1 MYVDK
6 EENGAFDTF
15 CTKAMKETQH
25 RLLTTTGARGDAGGG
40 GGGKTARLL
49 LGIFARTQRASLK
62 SQRCSCNDPK
72 QCCLCETGGAS
83 GVDDEIMDRVS
94 DIRRQR
100 QEQHARKQRRD
111 EQSQRIARRLAL
123 AHAWFCLR

>member
-1 MYVDK
+1 MVKPHDSCL
-6 EENGAFDTF
+6 ESLLERSAHHSSPSDAR
-15 CTKAMKETQH
+15 AMIVQG
-25 RLLTTTGARGDAGGG
+25 R
-40 GGGKTARLL
+40 
-49 LGIFARTQRASLK
+49 S
-62 SQRCSCNDPK
+62 K

-100 QEQHARKQRRD
+100 QEQQARKQRRD

-123 AHAWFCLR
+123 AHAWFSLSSVSFGAKLMLESLATEEVAAVVAGVAVLRPTTTT